1 MSTPLKRIAVRSL
14 EVFCCLVLADL
25 TLGGLLGHAFFRQT
39 SGKFYRVTY
48 TMDKAAEDLII
59 YGSSHAAAHYVPEVL
74 ESELGMTCYNGG
86 VAGQQILFHT
96 ALQTI
101 ALARHRPQ
109 MMVLDVDT
117 YGYYLD
123 QYQYDRLSDLHP
135 YYARHPE
142 PIGKVL
148 DLKSNLTK
156 HLLRSKLYR
165 FNSTIVHVVRYWL
178 APQKDRQGYQA
189 TFVEVPR
196 PAADQ
201 PVAPVDRPAAGR
213 RPRTFDPNMFAA
225 LEQFIRNAQT
235 HRVDLLLTFSP
246 TLYRSAASHREAID
260 KLSALAGR
268 LGVRLISFIDD
279 PDFLGRHEL
288 FADPEHLNDRGARLL
303 SKKLAAQ
310 IRAEF
315 PGRFGK

>member
-1 MSTPLKRIAVRSL
+1 MSTPLKRIAVRTL
-14 EVFCCLVLADL
+14 EVVLCLFLADL
-25 TLGGLLGHAFFRQT
+25 VIGGFLGHVFFRQT

-48 TMDKAAEDLII
+48 TMDKAKEDLII
-59 YGSSHAAAHYVPEVL
+59 YGSSHAAAHYVPDVFEK
-74 ESELGMTCYNGG
+74 ELGSTCYNGG

-101 ALARHRPQ
+101 ALARRRPK
-109 MMVLDVDT
+109 MMVLDVDI

-123 QYQYDRLSDLHP
+123 KYQYDRLADLHP

-142 PIGKVL
+142 AIGKVL
-148 DLKSNLTK
+148 DLKSRLTK
-156 HLLRSKLYR
+156 YLLRSKLYR

-196 PAADQ
+196 PAHTATGM
-201 PVAPVDRPAAGR
+201 PADRPAAER

-235 HRVDLLLTFSP
+235 SQIDLLLTFSP
-246 TLYRSAASHREAID
+246 ALHRSAASHREAIE

-268 LGVRLISFIDD
+268 LHVRLVSFIDD
-279 PDFLGRHEL
+279 PDFLEQYEL

-303 SKKLAAQ
+303 SKKLTVK
-310 IRAEF
+310 IREEF